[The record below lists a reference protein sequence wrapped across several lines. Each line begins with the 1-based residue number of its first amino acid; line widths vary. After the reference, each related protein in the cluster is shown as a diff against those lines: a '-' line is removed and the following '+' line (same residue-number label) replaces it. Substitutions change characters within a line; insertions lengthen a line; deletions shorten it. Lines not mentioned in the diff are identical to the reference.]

1 MDGFGNAGAPL
12 LNCGQPVGYVSDSTD
27 CDDSDSTS
35 YPGATEVCDGVDNN
49 CDNSIDEG
57 LNQTLY
63 YEDADLDGFGS
74 TASILT
80 CEVLGAGFSL
90 DSTDCDDSDS
100 TIHPGANEILNNAID
115 ENCDGVDNYAGL
127 NEAQWVSFNLV
138 PNPAHNSFQISTQL
152 TTAFVLE
159 VMDLKGTLL
168 FTSNNVANGTLISTS
183 NWATGNY
190 IVKASTLSGSQFA
203 RLVVE

>member
-1 MDGFGNAGAPL
+1 
-12 LNCGQPVGYVSDSTD
+12 
-27 CDDSDSTS
+27 
-35 YPGATEVCDGVDNN
+35 
-49 CDNSIDEG
+49 
-57 LNQTLY
+57 
-63 YEDADLDGFGS
+63 
-74 TASILT
+74 
-80 CEVLGAGFSL
+80 
-90 DSTDCDDSDS
+90 
-100 TIHPGANEILNNAID
+100 
-115 ENCDGVDNYAGL
+115 
-127 NEAQWVSFNLV
+127 LV